1 MGLSRRDLVK
11 TPLALAGAAMIDLA
25 PRAGHTQPMDGAA
38 EVIELWPHPPV
49 GALHPGM
56 VETVEETSQ
65 DPTYRSRR
73 LKGVT
78 KPRLLAFP
86 AQNPNGSAMLIIPG
100 GGFAWNYFDHEGVN
114 PALILNRAG
123 ISCFVLFY
131 RLPQDGWTEP
141 SIVALADT
149 QRAMRVI
156 RANAQRFRLD
166 GTRVGVMGFS
176 AGGFL
181 TASLATRHHASL
193 YAPVD
198 AADRFDAR
206 PLLAAPIYP
215 VQTLDP
221 AFAYVD
227 TAPSLFGRKQATP
240 AQARAVAPEYNVTAV
255 SSPTFLVHAEDDG
268 LVPVANTT
276 RLRDALLAQKITVET
291 HLFARGGHGFGMKP
305 EDGRPGGLWAPMFLS
320 FAREMKLYV

>member
-1 MGLSRRDLVK
+1 MGMSRRDLVK
-11 TPLALAGAAMIDLA
+11 SPLAIAGASMLA
-25 PRAGHTQPMDGAA
+25 PAAALAQPGVTAGA
-38 EVIELWPHPPV
+38 EVIDLWPHPPV

-56 VETVEETSQ
+56 AETVEETSQ
-65 DPTYRSRR
+65 DPAYRSRR
-73 LKGVT
+73 LKGVL
-78 KPRLLAFP
+78 KPRLVAFP
-86 AQNPNGSAMLIIPG
+86 AQNPIGAAMLIIPG
-100 GGFAWNYFDHEGVN
+100 GGFAWNYFDHEGFN
-114 PALILNRAG
+114 PAAILNRAG

-131 RLPQDGWTEP
+131 RLPQDGWTDP
-141 SIVALADT
+141 ATVALADA

-156 RANAQRFRLD
+156 RANASRFRVD
-166 GTRVGVMGFS
+166 QARVGVMGFS

-181 TASLATRHHASL
+181 TATLATRHHAPF

-198 AADRFDAR
+198 AADRLDAR
-206 PLLAAPIYP
+206 PLIAAPIYP

-240 AQARAVAPEYNVTAV
+240 AEAKAFAPEYNASPA

-268 LVPVANTT
+268 LVPVANTI
-276 RLRDALLAQKITVET
+276 RLRDALVAQKVTVET

-305 EDGRPGGLWAPMFLS
+305 EEGRPGGLWAPLLLN
-320 FAREMKLYV
+320 FAREEKLYA